1 MKPLRVGVWIAI
13 SLIVLMSS
21 ACIFGNVTITIL
33 QTSDVHN
40 HASGYGPAL
49 DYTPMDTTD
58 KDTVLG
64 GYSRLAAII
73 NKIRKEQA
81 SKHIPVLLFDSGDFF
96 MGTVYDLTASNPI
109 ALKFFSMMGY
119 DAITP
124 GNHEFDWSPSGLA
137 LLLSNGVAGGF
148 KVPVVAS
155 NMIVPE
161 GNVLQGLVNTG
172 VIVNK
177 KVIEFPYGGKVG
189 ILGLMGNDSD
199 TKAPVAAP
207 VTFNHDYAAIQQ
219 QVDDLKTNDCAQMV
233 IVLSH
238 GGAEKDGTGEDADLA
253 ANVNGID
260 VICSGHF
267 HTATQDAIV
276 KGPSNTIIFSPGEYG
291 EYLSRLDVT
300 YNIFLRKVVD
310 YKFTLIPVDDKVKGD
325 PTIQAMV
332 DQYNAGINAQLS
344 AANLPSMK
352 DPISST
358 TFALEKASLTV
369 TGIGS
374 LAADSLRAVANQL
387 KALNDGN
394 PYQIGVVA
402 SGVIRDD
409 IYPGKTGAVTFSDV
423 YNMLPLG
430 ISPNDQSVPG
440 YPLMSVYATGLDVY
454 TICEVGLSLSQMMGS
469 DYYLNF
475 SGLKIDY
482 DPLQAATF
490 SGVQAV
496 YVHDPADTFC
506 AGPTTLID
514 PYDPSTLYHIVV
526 DLYALQMLNVVNS
539 YGFSITPLDVSFI
552 DRDPATGVQEI
563 KEWMAPL
570 NFLPALGGS
579 IPAAVYGPGGIA
591 MGRVY

>member
-1 MKPLRVGVWIAI
+1 MKTLRVSVWVGI

-21 ACIFGNVTITIL
+21 ACIFGNVTVTIL

-40 HASGYGPAL
+40 HASGYGPSL

-64 GYSRLAAII
+64 GYSRLAAVI

-81 SKHIPVLLFDSGDFF
+81 PKQIPVLLFDSGDFF
-96 MGTVYDLTASNPI
+96 MGTVYDLTASDPI
-109 ALKFFSMMGY
+109 ALKFFSTMAY

-124 GNHEFDWSPSGLA
+124 GNHEFEWSPSGLA
-137 LLLSNGVAGGF
+137 LLLANGVKGGF

-155 NMIVPE
+155 NMIVPN
-161 GNVLQGLVNTG
+161 GNVLQGLVNAG

-189 ILGLMGNDSD
+189 ILGLMGKDSD
-199 TKAPVAAP
+199 TKAPVAKP

-219 QVDDLKTNDCAQMV
+219 QVNDLRTKDCAQMV

-238 GGAEKDGTGEDADLA
+238 GGVEQDGTGEDADLA

-267 HTATQDAIV
+267 HTATQNAFV
-276 KGPSNTIIFSPGEYG
+276 KGKSDTIIFSPGEYG

-325 PTIQAMV
+325 PAVQAMV
-332 DQYNAGINAQLS
+332 DQYNAGINAQLN
-344 AANLPSMK
+344 AASLPSLE

-358 TFALEKASLTV
+358 AFALEKASLKV

-374 LAADSLRAVANQL
+374 LAADSLRAVANKL

-409 IYPGKTGAVTFSDV
+409 IYPGKTGAITFSDV

-430 ISPNDQSVPG
+430 ISPNDQSIPG
-440 YPLMSVYATGLDVY
+440 YPLMSVYATGLDIY
-454 TICEVGLSLSQMMGS
+454 AICEVGLSLSRMMGS

-482 DPLQAATF
+482 DPLQATSF

-496 YVHDPADTFC
+496 YVYNPADTFC
-506 AGPTTLID
+506 LGSPSLID
-514 PYDPSTLYHIVV
+514 PTDETTLYHIVV
-526 DLYALQMLNVVNS
+526 DLYALQMLYVVNS
-539 YGFSITPLDVSFI
+539 YGFSITPLNVSYI
-552 DRDPATGVQEI
+552 DRGPASGVQEL

-579 IPAAVYGPGGIA
+579 IPAAVYGPNGAA

>member
-352 DPISST
+352 DPVSST

>member
-1 MKPLRVGVWIAI
+1 MKPLRVCVWVGI

-21 ACIFGNVTITIL
+21 ACILGNVTITIL

-40 HASGYGPAL
+40 HASGYGPSL

-81 SKHIPVLLFDSGDFF
+81 SRQIPVLLFDSGDFF
-96 MGTVYDLTASNPI
+96 MGTVYDLSASDPI
-109 ALKFFSMMGY
+109 ALKFFSKMGY

-137 LLLSNGVAGGF
+137 LLLTNGVKGGF

-155 NMIVPE
+155 NMIVPD

-172 VIVNK
+172 IIVNK

-189 ILGLMGNDSD
+189 ILGLMGKDSD
-199 TKAPVAAP
+199 VKAPVAKP
-207 VTFNHDYAAIQQ
+207 VTFNHDYATIQQ
-219 QVDDLKTNDCAQMV
+219 QVKDLRTKDCAQMV

-238 GGAEKDGTGEDADLA
+238 GGIEQDGTGEDADLA
-253 ANVNGID
+253 TNVNGID

-267 HTATQDAIV
+267 HTATQNAFV
-276 KGPSNTIIFSPGEYG
+276 KGKSNTIIFSPGEYG

-300 YNIFLRKVVD
+300 YNIFLRKVID
-310 YKFTLIPVDDKVKGD
+310 YKFTLIPVDDTVKGD
-325 PTIQAMV
+325 PAVQAMV
-332 DQYNAGINAQLS
+332 DQYNAGINAQLNS
-344 AANLPSMK
+344 AMLPSLK

-358 TFALEKASLTV
+358 TFALEKASLKV

-374 LAADSLRAVANQL
+374 LAADSLRAVANKL
-387 KALNDGN
+387 SALNDGN

-409 IYPGKTGAVTFSDV
+409 IYPGKTGAITFSDV

-430 ISPNDQSVPG
+430 ISPNDQSIPG
-440 YPLMSVYATGLDVY
+440 YPLMSVYATGRDIY
-454 TICEVGLSLSQMMGS
+454 TICEVGLSLSQMIGS

-482 DPLQAATF
+482 DPLQALTF
-490 SGVQAV
+490 KGVQAV
-496 YVHDPADTFC
+496 YLYNPADTFC
-506 AGPTTLID
+506 MGSPSLID
-514 PYDPSTLYHIVV
+514 PTDPATLYHIVV
-526 DLYALQMLNVVNS
+526 DLYALQMLYVVNS
-539 YGFSITPLDVSFI
+539 YGFSITPLNVSFI
-552 DRDPATGVQEI
+552 DRDPASGVQEL

-579 IPAAVYGPGGIA
+579 IPAAVYGPNGVA

>member
-1 MKPLRVGVWIAI
+1 
-13 SLIVLMSS
+13 LIVLMSS
-21 ACIFGNVTITIL
+21 ACILGNVTITIL

-40 HASGYGPAL
+40 HASGYGPSL

-81 SKHIPVLLFDSGDFF
+81 SRQIPVLLFDSGDFF
-96 MGTVYDLTASNPI
+96 MGTVYDLSASDPI
-109 ALKFFSMMGY
+109 ALKFFSKMGY

-137 LLLSNGVAGGF
+137 LLLTNGVKGGF

-155 NMIVPE
+155 NMIVPD

-172 VIVNK
+172 IIVNK

-189 ILGLMGNDSD
+189 ILGLMGKDSD
-199 TKAPVAAP
+199 VKAPVAKP
-207 VTFNHDYAAIQQ
+207 VTFNHDYATIQQ
-219 QVDDLKTNDCAQMV
+219 QVKDLRTKDCAQMV

-238 GGAEKDGTGEDADLA
+238 GGIEQDGTGEDADLA
-253 ANVNGID
+253 TNVNGID

-267 HTATQDAIV
+267 HTATQNAFV
-276 KGPSNTIIFSPGEYG
+276 KGKSNTIIFSPGEYG

-300 YNIFLRKVVD
+300 YNIFLRKVID
-310 YKFTLIPVDDKVKGD
+310 YKFTLIPVDDTVKGD
-325 PTIQAMV
+325 PAVQAMV
-332 DQYNAGINAQLS
+332 DQYNAGINAQLNS
-344 AANLPSMK
+344 AMLPSLK

-358 TFALEKASLTV
+358 TFALEKASLKV

-374 LAADSLRAVANQL
+374 LAADSLRAVANKL
-387 KALNDGN
+387 SALNDGN

-409 IYPGKTGAVTFSDV
+409 IYPGKTGAITFSDV

-430 ISPNDQSVPG
+430 ISPNDQSIPG
-440 YPLMSVYATGLDVY
+440 YPLMSVYATGRDIY
-454 TICEVGLSLSQMMGS
+454 TICEVGLSLSQMIGS

-482 DPLQAATF
+482 DPLQALTF
-490 SGVQAV
+490 KGVQAV
-496 YVHDPADTFC
+496 YLYNPADTFC
-506 AGPTTLID
+506 MGSPSLID
-514 PYDPSTLYHIVV
+514 PTDPATLYHIVV
-526 DLYALQMLNVVNS
+526 DLYALQMLYVVNS
-539 YGFSITPLDVSFI
+539 YGFSITPLNVSFI
-552 DRDPATGVQEI
+552 DRDPASGVQEL

-579 IPAAVYGPGGIA
+579 IPAAVYGPNGVA

>member
-1 MKPLRVGVWIAI
+1 
-13 SLIVLMSS
+13 MSS
-21 ACIFGNVTITIL
+21 ACIFGNVTVTLL

-40 HASGYGPAL
+40 HATGYGPSL
-49 DYTPMDTTD
+49 DYTPLETTD

-81 SKHIPVLLFDSGDFF
+81 SKKIPVLLFDSGDFF
-96 MGTVYDLTASNPI
+96 MGTVYDLTASDPI

-119 DAITP
+119 NAVTL

-137 LLLSNGVAGGF
+137 LLLSNGVKGGF
-148 KVPVVAS
+148 EVPVVAS

-161 GNVLQGLVNTG
+161 GNVLQGLVNAGT
-172 VIVNK
+172 IVNK

-189 ILGLMGNDSD
+189 ILGLMGKDSD
-199 TKAPVAAP
+199 TKAPVAKP
-207 VTFNHDYAAIQQ
+207 VTFNHDYTAIQQ
-219 QVDDLKTNDCAQMV
+219 QVNDLRTKDCAQMV

-238 GGAEKDGTGEDADLA
+238 GGVEQDGTGEDADLA
-253 ANVNGID
+253 ANVKGID

-267 HTATQDAIV
+267 HTATQNALI

-291 EYLSRLDVT
+291 EHVSRLDVT

-325 PTIQAMV
+325 ATVQAMV
-332 DQYNAGINAQLS
+332 DQYNAGINAQLN
-344 AANLPSMK
+344 AVNLPSLE

-358 TFALEKASLTV
+358 TFALEKASLKV

-374 LAADSLRAVANQL
+374 LAADSLRAVANNL
-387 KALNDGN
+387 KVLNDGN
-394 PYQIGVVA
+394 PYQIGIVA

-409 IYPGKTGAVTFSDV
+409 IYPGNTGAITFSDI

-440 YPLMSVYATGLDVY
+440 YPLMSVYATGKDIY
-454 TICEVGLSLSQMMGS
+454 TLCEVGLSLSQMIGS

-482 DPLQAATF
+482 DPLQAMTF
-490 SGVQAV
+490 SGVQEV
-496 YVHDPADTFC
+496 YVYNPADTFC
-506 AGPTTLID
+506 MGPSTLID
-514 PYDPSTLYHIVV
+514 PYDPDTLYHIVV
-526 DLYALQMLNVVNS
+526 DLYALQMLYVVNN
-539 YGFSITPLDVSFI
+539 YGFNITPVNVSYI
-552 DRDPATGVQEI
+552 DRDPASGVQEI

-570 NFLPALGGS
+570 NFLPALGVGGV
-579 IPAAVYGPGGIA
+579 PAGVYGPNGIV